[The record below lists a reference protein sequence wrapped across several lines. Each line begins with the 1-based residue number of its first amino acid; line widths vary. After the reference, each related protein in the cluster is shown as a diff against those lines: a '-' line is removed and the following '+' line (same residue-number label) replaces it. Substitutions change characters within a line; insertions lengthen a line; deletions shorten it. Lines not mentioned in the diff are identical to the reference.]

1 LPRRPLLRI
10 HENGCEPI
18 GRSKALLGLVV
29 LALAGTACATVQP
42 WQRGRLAHEC
52 MTFDADAAG
61 AAYEAHWQE
70 SREGAAGGFGVQS
83 GGCGC
88 K

>member
-1 LPRRPLLRI
+1 MSETHVEIAGRVNAFILL
-10 HENGCEPI
+10 
-18 GRSKALLGLVV
+18 ALSLGL
-29 LALAGTACATVQP
+29 AGCATVQP

-52 MTFDADAAG
+52 MTFDADASR

>member
-1 LPRRPLLRI
+1 MNDPRREI
-10 HENGCEPI
+10 T
-18 GRSKALLGLVV
+18 GRVKAFAGLVALSLGL
-29 LALAGTACATVQP
+29 AGCTTVQP

-52 MTFDADAAG
+52 MTFDADASG